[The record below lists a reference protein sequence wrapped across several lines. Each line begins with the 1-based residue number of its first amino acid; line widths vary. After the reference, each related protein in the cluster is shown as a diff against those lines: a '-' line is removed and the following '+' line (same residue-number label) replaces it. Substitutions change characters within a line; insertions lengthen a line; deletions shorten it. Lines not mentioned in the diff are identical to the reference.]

1 MSNRVLTSAL
11 LLVFAAAGALAQAQ
25 EEPPSRVGR
34 IALAQGQVSISGEV
48 GEPAQAAT
56 VNWPVSERDLITTA
70 RGARTELRIGSTAIR
85 LDGDTSLE
93 VTALDDDSMRLRL
106 HYGTAS
112 IRISNPEV
120 LGGFELSTPQGRVRM
135 QEPGRIR
142 VDAERTPDTSS
153 VTVFDGVALVEGG
166 GASINLRAGKRAELR
181 DDDVRTAQ
189 AGRDGFD
196 DWSAARDR
204 LDERVV
210 STRYVATEMTGYE
223 ELDRHGSWRVDDEYG
238 PVWIPTVSTTWVP
251 YRDGRWVWVNPWG
264 WTWVDN
270 APWGYAP
277 FHYGRWVHLNNRWG
291 WVPGRRD
298 VRPAWAPALV
308 GWVGGGGWSV
318 SFNLSNRHHAMPAT
332 GWYPLSPRDHF
343 VPHFRAS
350 DDYVRRLNHHGRR
363 DWRHD
368 RRDNDYRHRGLTVVP
383 QDHFGKRGQVEVPKV
398 PLAVVPPRAL
408 PPQPA
413 ATPPAPPPSVRDW
426 RHRDRVED
434 RFERRGDHP
443 REQREPR
450 APMPAPVLSNQ
461 PQPVTVATPPPQMR
475 PPLGWN
481 RPEPR
486 QPVTA
491 ATPAPSL
498 QPNQPQPQWR
508 APEPRQPVTVVTPM
522 PPVQPQQP
530 AMPPRG
536 REDRQEQFEE
546 RRGRWGRHLSTE
558 MAEDRARPQQAPAGI
573 AQPRFERPAP
583 QPQPAAVAPPPVAA
597 PQPRPMPMPMPQ
609 PMPAP
614 AAQQPPAPVPAALA
628 PPPQRPSPSPRGEDR
643 GRRGEDGVRQQE
655 R

>member
-1 MSNRVLTSAL
+1 MSNRVLKSAL
-11 LLVFAAAGALAQAQ
+11 LLAFAAFGAIAQAQ

-34 IALAQGQVSISGEV
+34 IAVAQGQVSISGDT
-48 GEPAQAAT
+48 GEAAQAAT
-56 VNWPVSERDLITTA
+56 VNWPVSAHDLITTA

-85 LDGDTSLE
+85 LDGDSSLE
-93 VTALDDDSMRLRL
+93 VTELDDNTMRLRL

-112 IRISNPEV
+112 IRIANPEV
-120 LGGFELSTPQGRVRM
+120 LGGFDLSTPQGRVRM

-153 VTVFDGVALVEGG
+153 VTVFDGVAMVEGG

-204 LDERVV
+204 LDERVT
-210 STRYVATEMTGYE
+210 STRYITTEMTGYE
-223 ELDRHGSWRVDDEYG
+223 ELDRYGSWRVDNEYG
-238 PVWIPTVSTTWVP
+238 PIWIPTVASTWVP

-277 FHYGRWVHLNNRWG
+277 FHYGRWVHLNNRWC
-291 WVPGRRD
+291 WVPGRREPH
-298 VRPAWAPALV
+298 PAWAPALV

-318 SFNLSNRHHAMPAT
+318 NFNFSNRHHAMPAT

-343 VPHFRAS
+343 VPYFRAS
-350 DDYVRRLNHHGRR
+350 DDWVRRANR
-363 DWRHD
+363 DWRRD
-368 RRDNDYRHRGLTVVP
+368 RDHRDNDYRHRGLTVVP
-383 QDHFGKRGQVEVPKV
+383 QDHFGKRGQVEVPRA

-413 ATPPAPPPSVRDW
+413 ATPPAPPPSARDW
-426 RHRDRVED
+426 RREHRSED
-434 RFERRGDHP
+434 RFERRADH
-443 REQREPR
+443 QREPR
-450 APMPAPVLSNQ
+450 PLMP
-461 PQPVTVATPPPQMR
+461 
-475 PPLGWN
+475 N

-486 QPVTA
+486 QPVTV

-508 APEPRQPVTVVTPM
+508 PPEPRQPVTVVTPL
-522 PPVQPQQP
+522 PPQVQQQPSVQPRP
-530 AMPPRG
+530 
-536 REDRQEQFEE
+536 REDRDEQFED
-546 RRGRWGRHLSTE
+546 RRGRWGRHLSTD
-558 MAEDRARPQQAPAGI
+558 MAERPQPQPQPQPPAGI

-583 QPQPAAVAPPPVAA
+583 QPQPQPQPPASIAQQRFERPAPQPQPVAAPPQPRPMPAPAAQPAPAPAAVAA
-597 PQPRPMPMPMPQ
+597 PQPRP
-609 PMPAP
+609 
-614 AAQQPPAPVPAALA
+614 
-628 PPPQRPSPSPRGEDR
+628 SPSPRAEDR